1 MDGRDRFD
9 ITRQASPFIGKG
21 YNDEEWNLRGVPS
34 MVLLK
39 CPKCGRSAEL
49 PDDLVGED
57 HWCYVCHVGLEIADP
72 TFIPRR
78 EMEWKG
84 QLQSLVL
91 GAMLGGCSILSIGVL
106 GGDIGL
112 AVATGVAGALLGC
125 IWGFVDGLVGGIEWA
140 ALTWD
145 GSWLTFWAKVNMVLG
160 GVGGFWL
167 GIFGVLR
174 IREGPGV
181 TIGLGV
187 LGGLI
192 LGALL

>member
-1 MDGRDRFD
+1 
-9 ITRQASPFIGKG
+9 
-21 YNDEEWNLRGVPS
+21 

-57 HWCYVCHVGLEIADP
+57 HWCYACHVALEIADP

-84 QLQSLVL
+84 QLLSLVL
-91 GAMLGGCSILSIGVL
+91 GAMLGACCILSIGVF

-125 IWGFVDGLVGGIEWA
+125 IWGFVEGLFAGFGWA
-140 ALTWD
+140 GLTWD
-145 GSWLTFWAKVNMVLG
+145 GSWFTFMAKVYMVLG
-160 GVGGFWL
+160 TVGGFL
-167 GIFGVLR
+167 VGIFGVLR
-174 IREGPGV
+174 IREGDRGAV
-181 TIGLGV
+181 IGLGV

-192 LGALL
+192 LGGLLGAMIAKPKARS